1 MLRIWIWTLL
11 FVIRNFLES
20 IDFFL
25 MAYLTPS
32 KEVVLEMPSKEIW
45 IALLRDK
52 CPIMTIQIA
61 RTFING
67 MNGKRTLNWSLLKN
81 RIGKIVSLSMS
92 APLKARRWYRNRQY
106 CNWLTNFVVGSDLLL
121 SDICFDLKTSFNTSL
136 EGMINLHYVPELPAE
151 RNLNFPT
158 LIVSMYSIMPEA
170 IWNLPLV

>member
-1 MLRIWIWTLL
+1 MNCL
-11 FVIRNFLES
+11 
-20 IDFFL
+20 
-25 MAYLTPS
+25 
-32 KEVVLEMPSKEIW
+32 
-45 IALLRDK
+45 IARQVPDNDNSD
-52 CPIMTIQIA
+52 A

-67 MNGKRTLNWSLLKN
+67 MNGKRTLNWSLLKS

-136 EGMINLHYVPELPAE
+136 EEKLINLHYVPELPAE

-158 LIVSMYSIMPEA
+158 LSMYSIMPEA
-170 IWNLPLV
+170 IWNLPL